1 MRWARLA
8 RSTIRKNS
16 FTTPDPPRGREKIS
30 LLDYDP
36 KLRRQDVDYVSSD
49 PGHVPHAPFSWKFV
63 IAVLVFIGVSLI
75 CAIRGGG
82 FSISGP
88 SAFFALSST
97 NYGSTVSTSN
107 VQDNNDLDG
116 PNDLDGSNELAD
128 GPNGDRLF
136 GGTDTTS
143 GQDLPNFLASF
154 FSEVRGDIERREREL
169 KDDQIPEAHA
179 NKMTV
184 RAWRSYREMVIEED
198 KRFLNLALSTDGVL
212 DAVTHFAKRQVNN
225 DAVSTSNIQVN
236 NDAVST
242 SNVQVNND
250 AVSTPD
256 VQVNNDDVSQS
267 NVQGNSSLL
276 FYAPTYAPTSA
287 PTSAP
292 TCWWKRDADVN
303 VAIFDHERQCYIID
317 AVPFVSFPMWVFDNR
332 ESDMCPLCLHK
343 WGVGYGGCFLPRSA
357 VEAVAPVYGPQSSD
371 DDLIGSHFEIFER
384 NRGECIE
391 DAVAKRMMRDC
402 KAGVERALGDTSSG
416 TKNLIAHVFLVNS
429 NIAGG
434 DFHLAKWAV
443 TEIFS
448 RLLYDGMSCRT
459 SLHEKIR
466 WDEYIG
472 PPGQCSMGEM
482 SIVDDVRTV

>member
-8 RSTIRKNS
+8 RSTIRKKS
-16 FTTPDPPRGREKIS
+16 FTTPDSPRGREKNS

-36 KLRRQDVDYVSSD
+36 
-49 PGHVPHAPFSWKFV
+49 GHVPHGRFPRKFV
-63 IAVLVFIGVSLI
+63 IAVLAFIGVSLI

-107 VQDNNDLDG
+107 VQGNNDLDG

-136 GGTDTTS
+136 GGTNTTS
-143 GQDLPNFLASF
+143 AQDLPNFLASF
-154 FSEVRGDIERREREL
+154 FSKVRGDIERREREL
-169 KDDQIPEAHA
+169 KDDQLPEAHA

-198 KRFLNLALSTDGVL
+198 KRFLILALSPDGVL

-225 DAVSTSNIQVN
+225 DTG
-236 NDAVST
+236 ST
-242 SNVQVNND
+242 SNVQGNND
-250 AVSTPD
+250 AVPTSNVQGNNHAVPTSDVQGNNHAVSTPD
-256 VQVNNDDVSQS
+256 VQVNNDTVSTPD
-267 NVQGNSSLL
+267 VQGNSSLL
-276 FYAPTYAPTSA
+276 FYVPTYAPTSA
-287 PTSAP
+287 PTYVP

-303 VAIFDHERQCYIID
+303 VAIFDPDRQCYIID
-317 AVPFVSFPMWVFDNR
+317 AVPFISFPMWVFENR
-332 ESDMCPLCLHK
+332 KYDMCPLCLHM
-343 WGVGYGGCFLPRSA
+343 WGVGYDGCFLPRSA
-357 VEAVAPVYGPQSSD
+357 VEAVVSVYGPQSSQ

-384 NRGECIE
+384 NRGECID
-391 DAVAKRMMRDC
+391 DAVAKWMMRDC
-402 KAGVERALGDTSSG
+402 KAGVEAALGDTSHG
-416 TKNLIAHVFLVNS
+416 TKNLFAHVFLVNS
-429 NIAGG
+429 NIAGA
-434 DFHLAKWAV
+434 DFHLGAWAV

-459 SLHEKIR
+459 SLHEKVR

-472 PPGQCSMGEM
+472 PPGQCSMGDM
-482 SIVDDVRTV
+482 SILDDVRTV